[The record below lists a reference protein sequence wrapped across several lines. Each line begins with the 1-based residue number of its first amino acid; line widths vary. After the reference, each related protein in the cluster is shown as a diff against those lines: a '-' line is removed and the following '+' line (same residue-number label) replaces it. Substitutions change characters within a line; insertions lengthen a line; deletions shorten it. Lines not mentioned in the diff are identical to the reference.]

1 MVIVIKVI
9 TLMWIHVMRNF
20 IYREEREM
28 VERLKTLLTEK
39 SKTRR
44 NRNITLNLQIA
55 VLGWLVE
62 VFGFLTCVIGVY
74 ILGHGNS
81 VVTMTLHTLAM
92 TIYAIVLPCSI
103 LINSEEV
110 KEYIFSSQWYSN
122 FIDRFGL
129 KTKESSIT
137 NDQKEEES
145 RVEAGP
151 NLVSDEDIISN
162 SKDTSENEPSF
173 ELKKGETG
181 NADDTAVRENETKNQ
196 HDVIVTD
203 LESIDTEQ
211 LD

>member
-1 MVIVIKVI
+1 
-9 TLMWIHVMRNF
+9 
-20 IYREEREM
+20 M
-28 VERLKTLLTEK
+28 VERLKSLLTEK
-39 SKTRR
+39 SKNRR

-62 VFGFLTCVIGVY
+62 VVGFLTCVIGVY

-122 FIDRFGL
+122 FIDKFGL
-129 KTKESSIT
+129 KTKEPSTS

-145 RVEAGP
+145 RGEAGP
-151 NLVSDEDIISN
+151 NLVSDEDLNFDSN
-162 SKDTSENEPSF
+162 NTSENVLSS
-173 ELKKGETG
+173 ELKNGEAGTTDG
-181 NADDTAVRENETKNQ
+181 TARKENKTKNQ

-203 LESIDTEQ
+203 LERIDT
-211 LD
+211 

>member
-1 MVIVIKVI
+1 
-9 TLMWIHVMRNF
+9 
-20 IYREEREM
+20 M
-28 VERLKTLLTEK
+28 VERLKTLLTEN

-44 NRNITLNLQIA
+44 KRNITLNLQIA

-62 VFGFLTCVIGVY
+62 VFGFLTCVIGVF

-81 VVTMTLHTLAM
+81 VVTTTLHTLAM

-122 FIDRFGL
+122 FIDKFRL
-129 KTKESSIT
+129 KNKGPSSS

-145 RVEAGP
+145 RVEPGP
-151 NLVSDEDIISN
+151 NLVSDEDLTFN
-162 SKDTSENEPSF
+162 SKNTSENALST
-173 ELKKGETG
+173 ELKKGEAG
-181 NADDTAVRENETKNQ
+181 NSDNTSLNENKTKNQ

-203 LESIDTEQ
+203 LENIDT
-211 LD
+211 

>member
-1 MVIVIKVI
+1 
-9 TLMWIHVMRNF
+9 
-20 IYREEREM
+20 M
-28 VERLKTLLTEK
+28 VERLKTLLTEN

-44 NRNITLNLQIA
+44 KRNITLNLQIA

-62 VFGFLTCVIGVY
+62 VFGFLTCVIGVF

-81 VVTMTLHTLAM
+81 VVTTTLHTLAM

-122 FIDRFGL
+122 FIDKFGL
-129 KTKESSIT
+129 KTKEPSTS

-145 RVEAGP
+145 RGEAGP
-151 NLVSDEDIISN
+151 NLVSDEDLTFD
-162 SKDTSENEPSF
+162 SKNTSENVLSS
-173 ELKKGETG
+173 ELKNGEVG
-181 NADDTAVRENETKNQ
+181 NNGTARKENKTKNQ

-203 LESIDTEQ
+203 LDSTDT
-211 LD
+211 

>member
-1 MVIVIKVI
+1 
-9 TLMWIHVMRNF
+9 
-20 IYREEREM
+20 M
-28 VERLKTLLTEK
+28 VERLKSLLTEK
-39 SKTRR
+39 SKNRR

-62 VFGFLTCVIGVY
+62 VFGFLTCVIGVF

-81 VVTMTLHTLAM
+81 VVTTTLHTLAM

-122 FIDRFGL
+122 FIDKFRL
-129 KTKESSIT
+129 KNKGPSTS

-145 RVEAGP
+145 RVEPGP
-151 NLVSDEDIISN
+151 NLVSDEDLTFN
-162 SKDTSENEPSF
+162 SKNTSENELST
-173 ELKKGETG
+173 ELKKGEAG
-181 NADDTAVRENETKNQ
+181 NIHNTSLNENKTKNQ

-203 LESIDTEQ
+203 LENIDT
-211 LD
+211 

>member
-1 MVIVIKVI
+1 M
-9 TLMWIHVMRNF
+9 LMWIHVMKNS

-151 NLVSDEDIISN
+151 NLVSGEDIISN

-173 ELKKGETG
+173 ELKKGETR
-181 NADDTAVRENETKNQ
+181 NADDTAGKQNKTKHQ
-196 HDVIVTD
+196 HDVILTD

-211 LD
+211 SN